1 MANSDRIE
9 GSGCTTDGKLR
20 FLVVVAHP
28 HDFTHCAG
36 TCGIHTSR
44 GDEVTVVS
52 VTGGADTHNERL
64 YDELRKPPEQR
75 DPEIVNQ
82 SREEYAAAKAKEFSA
97 ICSLFGVMDGRILG
111 YQQPFRVA
119 RTPQVIETLR
129 DIIYET
135 RPHALITQRPHLDG
149 RHQKVSAAGNDHLEV
164 ACAVME
170 ARQLAAI
177 PDYQT
182 MRAPHTIA
190 ATYFPGVYYTH
201 EDIDFYVDISE
212 WIDQRVAAETMFVS
226 QGQTEAFARKR
237 VSIGAG
243 AMGWYAHREY
253 AEGFVREQAEV
264 LPRII
269 VPEAALEQADG
280 SRVDVLRRMAGELQE
295 GNEQAGEPER

>member
-1 MANSDRIE
+1 MSDSGNSA
-9 GSGCTTDGKLR
+9 GGLAPADGKLR

-36 TCGIHTSR
+36 TCGIHASG

-75 DPEIVNQ
+75 DLAIVNQ
-82 SREEYAAAKAKEFSA
+82 TREQYTDEKAKEFGG
-97 ICSLFGVMDGRILG
+97 ICALFGVTDGRILG

-119 RTPQVIETLR
+119 RSPEVVETLR
-129 DIIYET
+129 DIIYEI
-135 RPHALITQRPHLDG
+135 RPQVLITQRPHLDG
-149 RHQKVSAAGNDHLEV
+149 RHQKVSASGNDHLEV
-164 ACAVME
+164 AYAVME

-177 PDYQT
+177 PDYET

-190 ATYFPGVYYTH
+190 AAYFPGVYYTH

-212 WIDQRVAAETMFVS
+212 WVEQRVEAETMFVS

-264 LPRII
+264 VPRII
-269 VPEAALEQADG
+269 GPEAALEQAAG
-280 SRVDVLRRMAGELQE
+280 SRVDVLRRMSGELQAADEKAEAPE
-295 GNEQAGEPER
+295 G